1 MTRTGRSPIWM
12 PLLCCLAAAPGCS
25 PDPDGDT
32 AAEGTRGMVERLEAI
47 AAGVDPEANPY
58 ANGVRVEHF
67 RRRLDSLR
75 TSAAAEEPPPE
86 PILRA
91 RFTLANELLLDGQSA
106 EAAREFEALLQDA
119 EMPGNRHNIRILLGL
134 TWLRLG
140 EQENCV
146 VRHTIDSCLMPVG
159 GAGVHLIER
168 GSRGAVREFGKV
180 LERNPR
186 DLSARWLL
194 NIAYMTLGEHPGKV
208 PPRHL
213 IPEEAFASD
222 YDIGQFRD
230 VAPALG
236 LDLVGLAGGGIM
248 EDFDGDGHL
257 DVFAT
262 SWGLRDQVRYFR
274 NGGDGSFSDLTEA
287 AGLLGIVG
295 GLNALQ
301 TDYDN
306 DGWADLLVLRGAW
319 LNRPPATDGGRH
331 PNSLLRN
338 LDGVEFAD
346 VTAEAGLLSF
356 HPTQTAAWG
365 DCDNDGWLDLYIGN
379 ESLGTDRHPNE
390 LYLNSRDGS
399 FLNMAPASG
408 VAVEGYVKG
417 VVWGDYD
424 NDGRLDLYVSRL
436 LEEEP
441 NLLFRNRAGDSG
453 PPRFDDVTEAAGVPG
468 PAYSFPAW
476 FWDYDN
482 DGWLDL
488 FVSGYRARA
497 SEVAADYLGIPHYGE
512 LPRLYRNNRD
522 GSFADLT
529 RQARLDKPLLTM
541 GSNFGDLD
549 NDGWLDCYAGTGS
562 PGLTSLMPNRMF
574 RNAGGRFFQ
583 DVTTSGGFGHIQK
596 GHGVAFGDAD
606 HDGDQDVYATMGGAY
621 AGDVY
626 QNILFENPGHG
637 NRWLK
642 LKLVGVRSN
651 RAGIGARIKVTV
663 ATGEGERAIYATVGS
678 GGSFGA
684 SSFRKE
690 IGLGQATAIR
700 SLEVYWPASGER
712 QLFEGVEMDRVLQIT
727 EGDPAPKTLHYEPF
741 RLGAG

>member
-1 MTRTGRSPIWM
+1 
-12 PLLCCLAAAPGCS
+12 
-25 PDPDGDT
+25 
-32 AAEGTRGMVERLEAI
+32 
-47 AAGVDPEANPY
+47 
-58 ANGVRVEHF
+58 
-67 RRRLDSLR
+67 
-75 TSAAAEEPPPE
+75 
-86 PILRA
+86 
-91 RFTLANELLLDGQSA
+91 
-106 EAAREFEALLQDA
+106 
-119 EMPGNRHNIRILLGL
+119 
-134 TWLRLG
+134 
-140 EQENCV
+140 
-146 VRHTIDSCLMPVG
+146 
-159 GAGVHLIER
+159 
-168 GSRGAVREFGKV
+168 
-180 LERNPR
+180 
-186 DLSARWLL
+186 
-194 NIAYMTLGEHPGKV
+194 MTLGEHPGKV

-213 IPEEAFASD
+213 IPEEVFGSD
-222 YDIGQFRD
+222 YDIGRFRD

-274 NGGDGSFSDLTEA
+274 NGGDGSFSDLTGA

-338 LDGVEFAD
+338 LGGVEFAD

-379 ESLGTDRHPNE
+379 ESLGAERHPNE
-390 LYLNSRDGS
+390 LYLNARDGS
-399 FLNMAPASG
+399 FRNVAAAGG

-424 NDGRLDLYVSRL
+424 NDGLLDLYVSRL
-436 LEEEP
+436 HEEEP
-441 NLLFRNRAGDSG
+441 NILFRNRAGSSG
-453 PPRFDDVTEAAGVPG
+453 PLRFDDVTEAAGVPG
-468 PAYSFPAW
+468 PAHSFPAW

-522 GSFADLT
+522 GSFADAT
-529 RQARLDKPLLTM
+529 REARLDKPLLTM

-596 GHGVAFGDAD
+596 GHGVAFGDVD
-606 HDGDQDVYATMGGAY
+606 HDGDQDVYATMGGGLRRRRVPEHPVREPRARKPLAQAEARRGALQPGGDRGPHQGDGRHRGGG
-621 AGDVY
+621 AGDPRHRR
-626 QNILFENPGHG
+626 QRRQLRGLELPQGD
-637 NRWLK
+637 RP
-642 LKLVGVRSN
+642 
-651 RAGIGARIKVTV
+651 RAGDRHPVAGGLLAGQRRAPAVRGGGDGPGAADHRGRSGSQNT
-663 ATGEGERAIYATVGS
+663 ALRALPAGS
-678 GGSFGA
+678 RLKQSVSRESEPRAPGSSLSPVSGFPV
-684 SSFRKE
+684 SS
-690 IGLGQATAIR
+690 
-700 SLEVYWPASGER
+700 
-712 QLFEGVEMDRVLQIT
+712 
-727 EGDPAPKTLHYEPF
+727 H
-741 RLGAG
+741 